1 MEKDKTK
8 VLIISQ
14 YFPPDISGGGTRAYN
29 FAQCLA
35 TENFDVTV
43 ITAFPHLHETVP
55 NEFSKKKIVKE
66 QMENFSI
73 IRVWIPSILHSSVRN
88 RIVLHFCFIISSL
101 FPIFSIR
108 PKIIFASEPNL
119 FSIVPAFLYSKI
131 RGGKVIRVVDDL
143 WPELFYER
151 EIVKSK
157 ILKKLL
163 NRLAKFSYDYPKYIL
178 PLTEEAK
185 LHISKLY
192 KINLKKIFVVKH
204 GVNTKIFK
212 PNKEKIQKEFV
223 IMYSGALVES
233 YDFELIIQAA
243 DKLQNENIKF
253 VIRGKGPLLE
263 YIKKRKKELKLDNL
277 VIDEKIIPFSDL
289 SKYLSSANVFVVP
302 MKDDYFLNLSLP
314 TKILEFQAL
323 SKPIICCSNG
333 APGKH
338 VQKTKSGITI
348 PCNNLTELILAIRKL
363 QNESNLCEELG
374 KNGEKFVEENATFEK
389 IGKELKQIIQTM
401 QNDNNNK

>member
-1 MEKDKTK
+1 MGKNKIK

-35 TENFDVTV
+35 AENFDVTV
-43 ITAFPHLHETVP
+43 ITAFPHLHKAVP
-55 NEFSKKKIVKE
+55 NEFRKKIIIKE
-66 QMENFSI
+66 KMDNFSI
-73 IRVWIPSILHSSVRN
+73 IRVWIPSILHSSIRN
-88 RIVLHFCFIISSL
+88 RVILHFCFVISSL
-101 FPIFSIR
+101 LPIFSIK

-151 EIVKSK
+151 KIVKSK

-192 KINLKKIFVVKH
+192 KINLKKIVVIRH
-204 GVNTKIFK
+204 GVNTKIFVAK
-212 PNKEKIQKEFV
+212 KKKAEKEFV
-223 IMYSGALVES
+223 LMYSGALVES
-233 YDFELIIQAA
+233 YDFNLVLQAA
-243 DKLQNENIKF
+243 EKLKKENIKII
-253 VIRGKGPLLE
+253 IRGKGPLLD
-263 YIKKRKKELKLDNL
+263 YIKKRKKDLKLDNL
-277 VIDEKIIPFSDL
+277 VIDEKIIPFSEMSKHL
-289 SKYLSSANVFVVP
+289 SYADAFIVP

-323 SKPIICCSNG
+323 SKPIICASDG

-348 PCNNLTELILAIRKL
+348 PCNNLTDLILAIKKL
-363 QNESNLCEELG
+363 QNESNLCEEFGENG
-374 KNGEKFVEENATFEK
+374 KKFVDNNATFEK
-389 IGKELKQIIQTM
+389 IGKELKNIIQNI
-401 QNDNNNK
+401 QNNNIS